1 MEINIT
7 TLIENS
13 LGEHTGLAVEHGLSF
28 LVESGPHS
36 VLFDTGQSD
45 RYIRN
50 AEKLGKEL
58 SSVRNVVL
66 SHGHYDH
73 SGGFRSFVEKRGK
86 GTLTLWTGK
95 GFFDQKYGKSGPSL
109 QYLGNDFDEDF
120 LNSHAVEHRTVASG
134 KTEVVPGIW
143 IVSGYS
149 RIHPEEPVNP
159 RFCKRIALDGSFQED
174 TFEDEILL
182 VVESKRGLVVIV
194 GCAHPGILNM
204 LDTVATL
211 FNQKVYALLG
221 GTHLVEADQK
231 RIGDTLK
238 IFQEM
243 DISVL
248 GISHCSGSA
257 AIEQSISMMDL
268 SFHNNTGTSII
279 LRDDEI

>member
-1 MEINIT
+1 MEIHIT

-13 LGEHTGLAVEHGLSF
+13 LGEHTGLAIEHGLSF
-28 LVESGPHS
+28 LVESGSHS
-36 VLFDTGQSD
+36 ILFDTGQSD
-45 RYIRN
+45 RFIRN
-50 AEKLGKEL
+50 AEKLGKDL
-58 SSVRNVVL
+58 SLVRNVVL

-73 SGGFRSFVEKRGK
+73 SGGFRPFAERIGK
-86 GTLTLWTGK
+86 GVLTLWTGS
-95 GFFDQKYGKSGPSL
+95 GFFDQKYGKSGLSL
-109 QYLGNDFDEDF
+109 QYLGNDFTKEF
-120 LNSHAVEHRTVASG
+120 LDSHEVEHRTVFAG
-134 KTEVVPGIW
+134 RTEIVPGIW
-143 IVSGYS
+143 IVNGFA
-149 RIHPEEPVNP
+149 RMHAEEPVNP
-159 RFCKRIALDGSFQED
+159 RFCKRITPDGSFQED
-174 TFEDEILL
+174 TFDDEVLL

-231 RIGDTLK
+231 RIGDTLRMFK
-238 IFQEM
+238 EM

-268 SFHNNTGTSII
+268 SFHNSTGTSII